1 MSATPQGGGYHTSED
16 EQTLHRLG
24 YAQELFR
31 AMGGFQNF
39 AISFTIISIL
49 AGSLTSYYIAFGQ
62 GGPIAVTWGWL
73 LVGLMS
79 TIVALAMAEIA
90 SAFPTAGG
98 LYYWASKLGS
108 PAWGWFTGWF
118 NLIGQVAVTAA
129 IGYGLATF
137 GTALLNFWFD
147 YPNTKEYIFL
157 LYLIFLAAALVINLL
172 NVQITALLN
181 TVSAYWHMAGVVFI
195 VVVLALVPDNHQSF
209 GYVFS
214 ETVNATGF
222 GGDKTTGFIFIYVFL
237 TGLLMAQYTI
247 TGFDASAHM
256 AEETQQA
263 SRSAAVGMYMSVV
276 VSVVFGFILLVAVTF
291 AVPSTDGAIDNLG
304 FLVPWIWSE
313 SLGQNWAEALLFI
326 CVVAQFFCVTA
337 SITSASRMLFA
348 FSRDGAVPGH
358 RLWRQVGR
366 NRVPQ
371 LSVIAIVVASAAIMI
386 PAYWNYLVGYLVG
399 TGIAVIGLYI
409 AFILPVIL
417 RFRLGDRF
425 EHGAWSLGRHYKWID
440 LIAILWVAFIT
451 LIFLMPPYKSSVPW
465 ADEFTWEALNY
476 APILVGG
483 ALILFGGWYVLS
495 ARKWFK
501 GPVRMG
507 TEEELE
513 RLEEQ
518 RLGEFDLPTEAGPA

>member
-1 MSATPQGGGYHTSED
+1 MSTGPAPSYHTSED
-16 EQTLHRLG
+16 EKTLHRLG

-49 AGSLTSYYIAFGQ
+49 AGCLTSYYIAFGQ

-90 SAFPTAGG
+90 SAYPTAGG

-118 NLIGQVAVTAA
+118 NLIGQIAVTAA

-157 LYLIFLAAALVINLL
+157 LYIIFLTLALIVNLMK
-172 NVQITALLN
+172 VSITAFLN
-181 TVSAYWHMAGVVFI
+181 TISAYWHMIGVAFI
-195 VVVLALVPDNHQSF
+195 VVVLAFVPDNHQSLS
-209 GYVFS
+209 YVFT
-214 ETVNATGF
+214 ETVNASGF
-222 GGDKTTGFIFIYVFL
+222 GGGATTGFVFIYVFL

-256 AEETQQA
+256 AEETHQA

-276 VSVVFGFILLVAVTF
+276 ASVIFGFILLVAVTF
-291 AVPSTDGAIDNLG
+291 AIPSTEGGVENLG

-313 SLGQNWAEALLFI
+313 SMGQNWAEALLFI

-358 RLWRQVGR
+358 RLWRKVGR
-366 NRVPQ
+366 NRVPHMA
-371 LSVIAIVVASAAIMI
+371 VIGIVVASAAVMI

-417 RFRLGDRF
+417 RFRMGDRF
-425 EHGAWSLGRHYKWID
+425 EPGAWSLGKHYKWID
-440 LIAILWVAFIT
+440 AIAILWVGFIAI
-451 LIFLMPPYKSSVPW
+451 LFMLPPYKSSVPW
-465 ADEFTWEALNY
+465 EDDFTWEALNY

-483 ALILFGGWYVLS
+483 ALILFGGWYLLS
-495 ARKWFK
+495 AHKWFK

-513 RLEEQ
+513 QLEEKQ
-518 RLGEFDLPTEAGPA
+518 LSEFDLPTETA